1 MIKKNKIKAELQ
13 FATDNPQLV
22 IANAARV
29 SFDKH
34 TDVLREKDERLVRYL
49 FNHAHWSPF
58 EMVNLRFKIE
68 APLFIVQQLLR
79 HKSMSFNQVSARYV
93 EFKPEFYE
101 FQSWRERP
109 SNIKQGSVESDE
121 INQSYCDGLYSYALN
136 RAYKSYKDLLEEGVC
151 PEQARSVLPHA
162 TMTSLILGCN
172 LRSLIHFLQARLD
185 SHAQREAQ
193 ILAHRM
199 VGSLPI
205 DYKFII
211 KLMNKKKNE
220 E

>member
-93 EFKPEFYE
+93 E
-101 FQSWRERP
+101 
-109 SNIKQGSVESDE
+109 
-121 INQSYCDGLYSYALN
+121 
-136 RAYKSYKDLLEEGVC
+136 
-151 PEQARSVLPHA
+151 
-162 TMTSLILGCN
+162 
-172 LRSLIHFLQARLD
+172 
-185 SHAQREAQ
+185 
-193 ILAHRM
+193 
-199 VGSLPI
+199 
-205 DYKFII
+205 
-211 KLMNKKKNE
+211 
-220 E
+220 